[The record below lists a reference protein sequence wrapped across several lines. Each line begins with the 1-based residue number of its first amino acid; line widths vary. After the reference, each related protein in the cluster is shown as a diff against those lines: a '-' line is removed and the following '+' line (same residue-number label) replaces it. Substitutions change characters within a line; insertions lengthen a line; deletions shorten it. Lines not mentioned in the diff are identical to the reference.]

1 VTCDEVQQL
10 LPSYVTG
17 MLDADQAAAVRAH
30 LDSGCAD
37 CLAALRETE
46 GSLELFTE
54 SLAPMNPPPRIKAK
68 LMAAAGDR
76 NLQQATQPRSDR
88 FLRYAMAASI
98 AILLGAGCLLLI
110 VNREMNSALAE
121 HETQIRQLNN
131 LLNASNLSLV
141 ELTAQKS
148 SAHGH
153 VLYDAAG
160 GTWRVYIFNL
170 DPPPANRVYELW
182 AITTDNKKIP
192 AGTFTVDSHG
202 DAVCSG
208 KVPPNLSAAAVTD
221 EPPSGSTSPTGSIQ
235 LSGKLQ
241 S

>member
-1 VTCDEVQQL
+1 VTCEEVQQL

-30 LDSGCAD
+30 LDSGCVA

-46 GSLELFTE
+46 GSLELFAE
-54 SLAPMNPPPRIKAK
+54 SLPPMNPPPRIKAK
-68 LMAAAGDR
+68 LMAAVGGT
-76 NLQQATQPRSDR
+76 NLQQATPLRSDR

-98 AILLGAGCLLLI
+98 VILLGAGCLLLMA
-110 VNREMNSALAE
+110 NREMTGALAE

-131 LLNASNLSLV
+131 LLDASKLSLV

-148 SAHGH
+148 LAHGH

-208 KVPPNLSAAAVTD
+208 TAPPNLSAAAVTD
-221 EPPSGSTSPTGSIQ
+221 EPPSGSLSPTGSIQ